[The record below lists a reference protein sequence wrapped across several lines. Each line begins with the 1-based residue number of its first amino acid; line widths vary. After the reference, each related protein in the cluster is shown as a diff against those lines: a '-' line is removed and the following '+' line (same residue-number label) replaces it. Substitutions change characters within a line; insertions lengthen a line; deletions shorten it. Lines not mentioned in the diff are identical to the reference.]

1 MEIYAG
7 LEPEAKQLVHE
18 HSEVVA
24 RLPLTFLVFTLVDI
38 RKWSSLFQPEQRYFR
53 ALFEQLSAFDNPQF
67 ESVFGDLSHFEVK
80 VGCERARAADPMTAR
95 AELENSLRS
104 KGAYAEWRSRID
116 AIFEKLEP
124 LLDARLYAPSDLGPR
139 LVVMI
144 YGQGVAIERETL
156 WKRFREAAVR
166 VPLSLGA
173 AQTTAPFLAELFTGL
188 PPSAAANAAPTLF
201 QALAWSKGY
210 SPLDSWI
217 IEAGDGLHA
226 LCEQKA
232 REINGAPGVTGVSY
246 DRLRAYR
253 ERLSDAIYS
262 KVTSANLAG
271 PLELEAWLE
280 TLDAKPQ
287 EGFTLH
293 SAPVVLD
300 FVRDILVLGG
310 NGSLIINNS
319 FVEWSSVRALERAH
333 PRVLV
338 ARFGVRDKLKPF
350 SSLLLFSK
358 PRSSDVIPMME
369 DPLGSFVDVELLS
382 YYIWLKSSLELP
394 YKGKTMYVLAAEGV
408 DEVMVVPPGGPATA
422 SEPKETAKPPVSE
435 PASLSDVA
443 ATMAEWLGT
452 RFAHSPGKPLATLL
466 A

>member
-1 MEIYAG
+1 MDIYAG
-7 LEPEAKQLVHE
+7 LEPEAKRLVQE

-24 RLPLTFLVFTLVDI
+24 RLPLTFLVFTLADI
-38 RKWSSLFQPEQRYFR
+38 RKWSSLFQPEQKYFR
-53 ALFEQLSAFDNPQF
+53 ALFDQLSAFDNPQF
-67 ESVFGDLSHFEVK
+67 ESVFGDLSRFEVK

-95 AELENSLRS
+95 AELENCLRS
-104 KGAYAEWRSRID
+104 KGAYTEWRSRID
-116 AIFEKLEP
+116 AIFERLEP
-124 LLDARLYAPSDLGPR
+124 LVDARLYAPSDPAAAVPR

-144 YGQGVAIERETL
+144 YGQGIAIEREAL
-156 WKRFREAAVR
+156 WKRFREVAVR
-166 VPLSLGA
+166 IPLSLGA
-173 AQTTAPFLAELFTGL
+173 AETTAPFLTELFTGL
-188 PPSAAANAAPTLF
+188 PASAVANTAPTLF
-201 QALAWSKGY
+201 QILASSKGY

-226 LCEQKA
+226 LCEQKE
-232 REINGAPGVTGVSY
+232 RERGGGPGVTGLSY

-262 KVTSANLAG
+262 KVASANLSG

-280 TLDAKPQ
+280 TLDAQPQ

-382 YYIWLKSSLELP
+382 YYIWLKSSL
-394 YKGKTMYVLAAEGV
+394 A
-408 DEVMVVPPGGPATA
+408 
-422 SEPKETAKPPVSE
+422 
-435 PASLSDVA
+435 
-443 ATMAEWLGT
+443 
-452 RFAHSPGKPLATLL
+452 
-466 A
+466 

>member
-1 MEIYAG
+1 MHIY
-7 LEPEAKQLVHE
+7 
-18 HSEVVA
+18 
-24 RLPLTFLVFTLVDI
+24 PLCFGEKYI
-38 RKWSSLFQPEQRYFR
+38 SL
-53 ALFEQLSAFDNPQF
+53 
-67 ESVFGDLSHFEVK
+67 
-80 VGCERARAADPMTAR
+80 
-95 AELENSLRS
+95 
-104 KGAYAEWRSRID
+104 I
-116 AIFEKLEP
+116 
-124 LLDARLYAPSDLGPR
+124 
-139 LVVMI
+139 
-144 YGQGVAIERETL
+144 
-156 WKRFREAAVR
+156 
-166 VPLSLGA
+166 
-173 AQTTAPFLAELFTGL
+173 APFTKRGGTDKPYHFSGAFHINDGGFKRLLRIGHLFRY
-188 PPSAAANAAPTLF
+188 
-201 QALAWSKGY
+201 K
-210 SPLDSWI
+210 
-217 IEAGDGLHA
+217 
-226 LCEQKA
+226 
-232 REINGAPGVTGVSY
+232 
-246 DRLRAYR
+246 RADKR
-253 ERLSDAIYS
+253 NDFS
-262 KVTSANLAG
+262 
-271 PLELEAWLE
+271 
-280 TLDAKPQ
+280 
-287 EGFTLH
+287 FTLH

-443 ATMAEWLGT
+443 VTMAEWLGT
-452 RFAHSPGKPLATLL
+452 RFEHSPGKPLVALL
-466 A
+466 T